1 MTHEAP
7 IHELRADLREIK
19 AILAERCVERKVD
32 IDENSHDINRAF
44 SRIRD
49 LEHKVIR
56 ISVISSLGT
65 SVLTAAL
72 VRMIVG

>member
-19 AILAERCVERKVD
+19 AILSERCVERKKE
-32 IDENSHDINRAF
+32 IDKNGHDINKAF
-44 SRIRD
+44 SDLRK
-49 LEHKVIR
+49 LEHKVTR
-56 ISVISSLGT
+56 NSVISSIGT
-65 SVLTAAL
+65 AILTAAL